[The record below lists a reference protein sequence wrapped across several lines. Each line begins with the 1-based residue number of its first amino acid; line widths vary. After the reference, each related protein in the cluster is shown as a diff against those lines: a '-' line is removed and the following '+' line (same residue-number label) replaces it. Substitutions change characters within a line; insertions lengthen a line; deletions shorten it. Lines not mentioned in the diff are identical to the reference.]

1 MQICLPFLIRGPG
14 DLYAPNF
21 AFMITKFV
29 YILDIKG
36 NVKVLPVW
44 GCIITMLDTFTF
56 LFLDRYGRRKLEASI
71 SPLYS
76 EKLRSISNQFQF
88 FFAFLITV
96 MAVTFGI
103 NYFVDI
109 PDQVTL

>member
-1 MQICLPFLIRGPG
+1 MKVP
-14 DLYAPNF
+14 LY
-21 AFMITKFV
+21 
-29 YILDIKG
+29 
-36 NVKVLPVW
+36 W

-56 LFLDRYGRRKLEASI
+56 LFLDTYGRRKLEASI
-71 SPLYS
+71 SHFFS

-103 NYFVDI
+103 NYFVDV
-109 PDQVTL
+109 PDQVT

>member
-1 MQICLPFLIRGPG
+1 M
-14 DLYAPNF
+14 YAPNF
-21 AFMITKFV
+21 AFIITKFV
-29 YILDIKG
+29 HILDIKG
-36 NVKVLPVW
+36 NIKVLPVW

-71 SPLYS
+71 SPLFS
-76 EKLRSISNQFQF
+76 EKLRIIENQFQF

-109 PDQVTL
+109 PDQVLCNFRVTVKTKH